1 MHVHVH
7 VLLCVGSW
15 PYYVVYPH
23 ARVCMHAHRHA
34 YPAGACHYFVYS
46 ALIHDRLLRWRRHVI
61 RELLL
66 MMNWRVV
73 AAPHA
78 PLNTKLFA
86 SWLGVSSE

>member
-1 MHVHVH
+1 MR
-7 VLLCVGSW
+7 GR
-15 PYYVVYPH
+15 
-23 ARVCMHAHRHA
+23 AGT
-34 YPAGACHYFVYS
+34 PAAIQTHIDTPRTPTPEGACHYFVYS

-78 PLNTKLFA
+78 PLNTKIFA
-86 SWLGVSSE
+86 SWLGVSGEWRVVSNE

>member
-1 MHVHVH
+1 
-7 VLLCVGSW
+7 
-15 PYYVVYPH
+15 
-23 ARVCMHAHRHA
+23 MHADSHA
-34 YPAGACHYFVYS
+34 YPVGACHYFVYS

-86 SWLGVSSE
+86 SWLGVSSK